1 MLIKVSVSN
10 FKSFEKETSLS
21 MISASKTREN
31 LEHKVQL
38 MSSTHVLKYG
48 VIYGANASGKSNLVE
63 VFTFIKY
70 CLTNVIPLEATNL
83 FCKNNEKNK
92 GKESL
97 FELHFSI
104 GKKIYSYGFSAI
116 LSKRTIE
123 AEWLYELH
131 QNGNNDTLF
140 EWEKGEKPVLGNS
153 VLPTGK
159 EGQKVE
165 TYLDDFN
172 ENGNILFLS
181 FMNKDKR
188 YDDETKLSF
197 FKKTYSWIVN
207 DITVCTPNSS
217 ITNLDNYYDTASLQ
231 HITDI
236 IKTFDTGISK
246 INIENTTF
254 EELSKELP
262 KPIFNTIIEDLKS
275 KVEQRNNSVKI
286 SMRIGNNFYNIEVKN
301 GQEPVVTTLKL
312 KHGSSFYDFNFEEES
327 DGTRR
332 LFELIDMLLNE
343 SKDKIYIVDE
353 IERSLHPKL
362 TSRFIELFNQIHK
375 NDNVQLLFTTHESSI
390 MDQNLFRRDE
400 IWFVER
406 DGNNCSSIYSLDRF
420 KERYDKKLS
429 KSYLEGRYGAIP
441 IFSYFNFEED
451 Q

>member
-21 MISASKTREN
+21 MISANKTREN

-38 MSSTHVLKYG
+38 MSSTHILKYG

-70 CLTNVIPLEATNL
+70 CLSNAIPLEATNL
-83 FCKNNEKNK
+83 FCKNNEENK
-92 GKESL
+92 EKGSL

-131 QNGNNDTLF
+131 QNGNNATLF
-140 EWEKGEKPVLGNS
+140 EWEKGKKPVLGKS
-153 VLPTGK
+153 VLPTAI
-159 EGQKVE
+159 EGQKIK

-172 ENGNILFLS
+172 ENGNNLFLS

-188 YDDETKLSF
+188 YDDKTKLSF
-197 FKKTYSWIVN
+197 FKKTYNWIIN
-207 DITVCTPNSS
+207 NITVCTPNSS

-236 IKTFDTGISK
+236 IKTFDTGISN
-246 INIENTTF
+246 INIEKTTF

-262 KPIFNTIIEDLKS
+262 MPIFNTIIDDLKS
-275 KVEQRNNSVKI
+275 KVEQRDNSVKI
-286 SMRIGNNFYNIEVKN
+286 SMRIENNFYNIEVKN
-301 GQEPVVTTLKL
+301 GQEPIVTTLRL
-312 KHGSSFYDFNFEEES
+312 KHGLSFYDFNFGEES

-362 TSRFIELFNQIHK
+362 TSRFIELFNQIHR
-375 NDNVQLLFTTHESSI
+375 NDNVQLLFTTHEASM

-441 IFSYFNFEED
+441 IFSYFNFQED